1 MCKKLAGWVQE
12 HPYSYWLVYMIF
24 YLTGFFLVEQ
34 FVVEAKYWISCPI
47 DGQIPFMEGFIIP
60 YISWLLLMPMSLL
73 FYMMY
78 EKEDFLDL
86 CMLMFCGMTISLIL
100 YVIFPN
106 GLQLRTEIVRDN
118 FCSRLAKLIYRMDTP
133 TNVCPSIHVSSSVAI
148 SIVTLRSRLGKEHPI
163 WAGLIVFWMVVICIS
178 TFFVKQHSVVD
189 ALCGAALT
197 ALLCIPVYCF
207 DWRNALKKTRL
218 HFLV

>member
-1 MCKKLAGWVQE
+1 MWKKLAGWVQE

-34 FVVEAKYWISCPI
+34 FV
-47 DGQIPFMEGFIIP
+47 PFLEGFIIP
-60 YISWLLLMPMSLL
+60 YISWLILMPASLL
-73 FYMMY
+73 FYLFY
-78 EKEDFLDL
+78 DKEDFLDL
-86 CMLMFCGMTISLIL
+86 CMLMFSGMTISLIL

-133 TNVCPSIHVSSSVAI
+133 TNVCPSIHVASSVAI
-148 SIVTLRSRLGKEHPI
+148 SIVTLKSRLRKDHPV
-163 WAGLIVFWMVVICIS
+163 WAVLVVCWMVLICVS
-178 TFFVKQHSVVD
+178 TFFVKQHSIID
-189 ALCGAALT
+189 ALCGIALT
-197 ALLCIPVYCF
+197 ALLCIPVYGL
-207 DWRNALKKTRL
+207 DWRGALKKTRL